1 MTDLEMVRLCAEA
14 MGLMIR
20 EVSLNA
26 PEHTLRIEGVFG
38 SSSYG
43 DYWPLTNRAQ
53 CFELVERFHVHIGDV
68 AGGPLDGKWWACL
81 PRTEIDTVYDPD
93 LSRAIVTTVA
103 RMELARKE
111 GK

>member
-53 CFELVERFHVHIGDV
+53 CFELVERFHLDV
-68 AGGPLDGKWWACL
+68 TYTDPYGEEQNCWWVSGEDL
-81 PRTEIDTVYDPD
+81 ESNGSPD